1 MRASFAAVFPGQGS
15 QSVGMLSAWA
25 EGQPVIA
32 QTFREASE
40 ALGYDLW
47 RIVSE
52 GPDAELNRTE
62 VTQPAMLA
70 AGVAAWRVWQ
80 AEGGPM
86 PLCMAG
92 HSLGEYTALV
102 CAGSI
107 DFADGVRLVA
117 ERGRLMQEAVPEGQG
132 AMAAVLG
139 LEDDVVRAACLD
151 ASQGT
156 EVVEAVNF
164 NSPGQVV
171 IAGSAAAVAR
181 AFALLAK
188 RGAKRVVPLPVSV
201 PSHSSLMREA
211 AEKMA
216 KVLESVEIRSPAI
229 PVLHNVDAAEHAD
242 PAALRAALV
251 RQLHSPVLWVDSVR
265 AMRARGAK
273 ALVEFGPGKVLV
285 GLAKRIAR
293 ELSAYP
299 VFDAAT
305 FETAMHAT
313 KEPDAGIVNTA

>member
-25 EGQPVIA
+25 ESQPVIA
-32 QTFREASE
+32 QTFREASD

-52 GPDAELNRTE
+52 GPDTELNRTE
-62 VTQPAMLA
+62 VTQPAMLV
-70 AGVAAWRVWQ
+70 AGVAAWRAWQ
-80 AEGGPM
+80 AEGGPD

-117 ERGRLMQEAVPEGQG
+117 ERGRLMQAAVPAGQG

-139 LEDDVVRAACLD
+139 LDDDVVRAACAE
-151 ASQGT
+151 ASEGKD
-156 EVVEAVNF
+156 VAEAVNF

-171 IAGSAAAVAR
+171 IAGSAAGVAR
-181 AFALLAK
+181 ASALLQEK
-188 RGAKRVVPLPVSV
+188 GAKRVVPLPVSV
-201 PSHSSLMREA
+201 PSHSSLMLEA
-211 AEKMA
+211 ARKMA
-216 KVLESVEIRSPAI
+216 VVLESVDIRAPMI
-229 PVLHNVDAAEHAD
+229 PVLHNVDGVEHAEPD
-242 PAALRAALV
+242 ALRAALV

-265 AMRARGAK
+265 GMQARGAK
-273 ALVEFGPGKVLV
+273 ALVEFGPGKVLA
-285 GLAKRIAR
+285 GLAKRIER
-293 ELSAYP
+293 DLSAYP
-299 VFDAAT
+299 VLDAAT
-305 FETAMHAT
+305 LEAAMNAT
-313 KEPDAGIVNTA
+313 KELV

>member
-15 QSVGMLSAWA
+15 QSVGMLSGWA
-25 EGQPVIA
+25 EGQPIIL
-32 QTFREASE
+32 QTFREASDV
-40 ALGYDLW
+40 LGYDLW
-47 RIVSE
+47 RVVSE

-117 ERGRLMQEAVPEGQG
+117 ERGRLMQTAVPAGQG

-139 LEDDVVRAACLD
+139 LEDDVVRAVCLD

-156 EVVEAVNF
+156 EEVVEAVNF

-171 IAGSAAAVAR
+171 IAGSAATVAR
-181 AFALLAK
+181 ASALLVE

-216 KVLESVEIRSPAI
+216 KVLESVALRSPSI
-229 PVLHNVDAAEHAD
+229 PVLHNVDGAEHAD
-242 PAALRAALV
+242 PAALRAALI
-251 RQLHSPVLWVDSVR
+251 RQLYSPVLWVDSVR
-265 AMRARGAK
+265 AMQARGAK

-285 GLAKRIAR
+285 GLAKRIER
-293 ELSAYP
+293 NLSAYS

-305 FETAMHAT
+305 LEAALTAT
-313 KEPDAGIVNTA
+313 KELV